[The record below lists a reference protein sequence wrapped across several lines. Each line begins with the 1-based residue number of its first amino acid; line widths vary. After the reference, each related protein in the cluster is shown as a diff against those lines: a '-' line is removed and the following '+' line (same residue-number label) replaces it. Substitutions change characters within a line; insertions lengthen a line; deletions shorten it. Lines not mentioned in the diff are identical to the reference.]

1 LTQRKLLVISLALG
15 LITAFMVYSFVRASV
30 SPANPEKSPEV
41 EVVIA
46 QEEIR
51 PKTMITAQMLAV
63 RVVPRAQANPAALG
77 SIAEAIG
84 RLAKETIQPG
94 EQVLNTRLYA
104 RDEKPGLTFV
114 IPAGKR
120 AVSVA
125 VNEVIGVAGFVKPG
139 DRVDVLGTFDE
150 SVVGKTVTTTVLQDV
165 EVLAIAQR
173 MEDEDTAKAR
183 VATTVTLALSLS
195 EAEKITL
202 AEEQG
207 RLRLVLRP
215 AGQEGKEYVAQ
226 TSTAQLTQGRSGQS
240 LTSIVPG
247 AKTPTKNA
255 TPTVTSPEAVP
266 DVKAKVD
273 DHQES
278 GWTVELYRGVSRQV
292 VSVEDTSSL

>member
-1 LTQRKLLVISLALG
+1 MRPA
-15 LITAFMVYSFVRASV
+15 ASKIPDV
-30 SPANPEKSPEV
+30 Q
-41 EVVIA
+41 VVVA
-46 QEEIR
+46 QQEIR
-51 PKTMITAQMLAV
+51 SKTMITAEMLAV
-63 RVVPRAQANPAALG
+63 RAVPRTQRTSAAR
-77 SIAEAIG
+77 AREDAVG
-84 RLAKETIQPG
+84 RLAKEHILPG

-165 EVLAIAQR
+165 EVLAISQR
-173 MEDEDTAKAR
+173 MEDEDDTKAR
-183 VATTVTLALSLS
+183 VATTVTLALNLS

-226 TSTAQLTQGRSGQS
+226 TTTTQLTQGRSGQS
-240 LTSIVPG
+240 LANIVPG
-247 AKTPTKNA
+247 AKTPTKSVA
-255 TPTVTSPEAVP
+255 AVAAGSETSADTKPVP
-266 DVKAKVD
+266 AAE
-273 DHQES
+273 QES
-278 GWTVELYRGVSRQV
+278 GWAVELFRGVNRQV
-292 VSVEDTSSL
+292 VMVDDGAN